1 MSAADVLEDARRA
14 GVELVVTHRGTVR
27 WRCAGPLPEDLRAD
41 LIAHKAEIVALL
53 RQAVSWDQT
62 TAELLLADVKHE
74 VDRIRAEDGGRPP
87 APLARL
93 LEDAIVIGER
103 YIRDHEIEAARGWDA
118 LELLRDL
125 VPHVRD
131 VAARWQRTHAQPE
144 VIGGRTD
151 GRVRGR

>member
-1 MSAADVLEDARRA
+1 VSTAGVLEDARRA
-14 GVELVVTHRGTVR
+14 GVELVVTHRGTIR
-27 WRCAGPLPEDLRAD
+27 WRCAGPLPEDLRGD
-41 LIAHKAEIVALL
+41 LIAHKAEIVTLL

-62 TAELLLADVKHE
+62 TAELLLANVKHE
-74 VDRIRAEDGGRPP
+74 VDRIRTGYGGRPP

-103 YIRDHEIEAARGWDA
+103 YIRDYEIEAARGWDA

-131 VAARWQRTHAQPE
+131 LAARWQRTHTRTE
-144 VIGGRTD
+144 VIGGGTD
-151 GRVRGR
+151 GPARGR